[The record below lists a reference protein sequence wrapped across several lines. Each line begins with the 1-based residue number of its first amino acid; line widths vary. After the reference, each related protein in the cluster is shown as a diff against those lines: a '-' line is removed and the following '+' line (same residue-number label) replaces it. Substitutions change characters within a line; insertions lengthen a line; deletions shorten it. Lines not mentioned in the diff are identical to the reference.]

1 MGHNG
6 AMTWLRTAALAL
18 IGLVVLGLG
27 LALGLVALGLALV
40 LAPVAL
46 LVARWMLRRSG
57 VHVVHVRRSRMDE
70 QRRAR
75 EVYEGEY
82 RVLDERRER

>member
-1 MGHNG
+1 M
-6 AMTWLRTAALAL
+6 AWFRTAVFAVV
-18 IGLVVLGLG
+18 GLVVLALG

-40 LAPVAL
+40 LAPVVF

-57 VHVVHVRRSRMDE
+57 VHVVHVQRSRMHK
-70 QRRAR
+70 QGHGR